1 VSGPSVIAATTTV
14 LRDLLF
20 KQIPNLDDQL
30 NDLEVTTQPPDL
42 ARKTITKVQLN
53 LFLYQT
59 TVNAAWRNLDP
70 PRQVKPGEAGAP
82 NLALDLHYVLT
93 AYGPGE
99 SDPNSLGVRALGN
112 AMSVLHDTPL
122 LDPAAVREVL
132 DKKAGFQPERLR
144 ITPVHL
150 SIDEFTKLWGT
161 FQTPYRPSALY
172 QVSVALI
179 DSRLS
184 QRAPLPVLRQGDAD
198 RGPFAVPGRA
208 PVLKQLDLP
217 ASHAA
222 VRLGEDILIIGDGL
236 QVTHSIVR
244 LTRLGGTQ
252 TIELP
257 LRALAGGKFAVHLPT
272 AAEDPALSWQP
283 GLYSLAIV
291 VGPSGA
297 PRMISNELPFALA
310 PVIQLSS
317 TTAAAGDIA
326 LTVTCAPPV
335 DPQQRILLL
344 FADRA
349 VPSSSVT
356 PTTQK
361 FDISGVA
368 AGTYVVRLRVDGADS
383 IPVVLTG
390 TPPVATFD
398 PAQQVVVT

>member
-1 VSGPSVIAATTTV
+1 MSGPSVIAATTAV

-20 KQIPNLDDQL
+20 KQVPQLDDQL
-30 NDLEVTTQPPDL
+30 GDLEVTTQPPDL

-93 AYGPGE
+93 AYGPLE
-99 SDPNSLGVRALGN
+99 SDPNSLGLRALGN
-112 AMSVLHDTPL
+112 AMSVLHDTPI
-122 LDPAAVREVL
+122 LDAAAVRDVL

-144 ITPVHL
+144 VTPVQL
-150 SIDEFTKLWGT
+150 TIDEFTKLWGT

-172 QVSVALI
+172 QVSVVLI
-179 DSRLS
+179 DSRLIP
-184 QRAPLPVLRQGDAD
+184 RAPLPVLRQGDAD
-198 RGPFAVPGRA
+198 RGPFAVPARA
-208 PVLKQLDLP
+208 PLLRRLDMP

-236 QVTHSIVR
+236 QVTDATVR
-244 LTRLGGTQ
+244 LTRIGGTQ

-257 LRALAGGKFAVHLPT
+257 LRALAGGRFGVHLPT
-272 AAEDPALSWQP
+272 AAENPALSWQP
-283 GLYSLAIV
+283 GLYNLALV
-291 VGPSGA
+291 VGPNGT

-310 PVIQLSS
+310 PTIQLNA
-317 TTAAAGDIA
+317 TTAAAGDITV
-326 LTVTCAPPV
+326 TVTCSPAI
-335 DPQQRILLL
+335 DPQQRVLLL
-344 FADRA
+344 FGDRA
-349 VPSSSVT
+349 VPASSVT
-356 PTTQK
+356 ATTQT
-361 FDISGVA
+361 FDIPAVA

-383 IPVVLTG
+383 IPVVLAG